1 MASAGAD
8 PTGGH
13 TYLVPWTAGKQ
24 SRNRESDS
32 EAKAQLQR
40 GQQQSQPQQGT
51 SQGIERSLSHDDI
64 QSTVL
69 MWTPRFNNFDLIFL
83 WDTTSKVKNGNV
95 G

>member
-40 GQQQSQPQQGT
+40 GQQQS
-51 SQGIERSLSHDDI
+51 
-64 QSTVL
+64 
-69 MWTPRFNNFDLIFL
+69 
-83 WDTTSKVKNGNV
+83 
-95 G
+95 